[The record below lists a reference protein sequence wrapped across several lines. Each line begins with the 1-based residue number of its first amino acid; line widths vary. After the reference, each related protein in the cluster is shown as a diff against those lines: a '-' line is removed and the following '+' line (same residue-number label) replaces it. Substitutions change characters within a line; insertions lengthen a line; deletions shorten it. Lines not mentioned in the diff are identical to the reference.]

1 MFDKLLIANRGA
13 IACRILRTLRTL
25 QVKGVAVYS
34 EADAASLHLMQADE
48 AHSLGEGGAAG
59 TYLAVDKILAIANA
73 SGAKAI
79 HPGYGFLSENAAF
92 AQACEDAGIAFV
104 GPTPE
109 QLRVFGL
116 KHTARA
122 LAKQHGVPMLEGT
135 ELLDS
140 LESAIAAARTIG
152 YPVMLKST
160 AGGGGI
166 GMRVCRSAEELAD
179 SFEAVKRL
187 GQNNFSD
194 AGVFIEKYIQ
204 RARHLEVQVFG
215 DGQGEVLALGVRD
228 CSVQRRN
235 QKVLEETPAPNLP
248 HGMAEELCAAAVK
261 LARAVNYRSA
271 GTVEFVFDSEDQRF
285 YFLEV
290 NTRLQ
295 VEHGVTE
302 QVWGVDLVSWMVQ
315 LAAGD
320 LPPLD
325 QLQAGLKPLGHAIQ
339 ARLYAEDP
347 GRDFQPCPGLLT
359 AADFPPA
366 DGRTLRIDTW
376 VEAGCEIPPYF
387 DPMIAKLI
395 SWAPTRED
403 ASAGLIDALN
413 ETRLYGVETN
423 RDYLRQIIA
432 DAPFASGQ
440 PWTRC
445 LEDLVYRADTF
456 EVLSGGTQTSVQDY
470 PGRLGYWAVGVPPS
484 GPMDS
489 RALRQGNELLG
500 NPEGCAALEITMS
513 GPLLRFN
520 TDAVVAVT
528 GAHIPITLDGQS
540 CAMNTA
546 LLVSAGST
554 LSLGTIAGA
563 GVRSYLCVRGGLD
576 VPDYLGSKSTF
587 TLGQFGGHGGRAL
600 RAGDVLHIAHLVER
614 SAGQRIADEALE
626 ALTDVRRMRVIYGPH
641 AAPEYFT
648 EAYIERFFA
657 TDWEVHFNSSR
668 TGVRLIGPKPEW
680 VRADGGEAGLHPS
693 NIHDNPYAIGAVD
706 FTGDMP
712 VILGPDGPSLGGF
725 VCPVTI
731 IEADLWQLGQL
742 KAGDRVRFTPVS
754 VEACHAERCGS
765 ELAREDSIP
774 DAENPSTVPPSSR
787 ASSLP
792 QCTANSSRN
801 ELVREGS
808 IPDAENPSA
817 VPPSSRASSLPQG
830 PANSSRS
837 EVVRES
843 YMPDAE
849 NPLTTPPSSRASSL
863 PQGTANS
870 SRSEVVRESY
880 MPDAENPS
888 TATPSS
894 RASSLPQGPAN
905 SRGSELA
912 REGYM
917 PDAENPL
924 TTPPSSRASQLP
936 QGPANS
942 RGSELAREGYIPD
955 AENPSTATPSSRA
968 SSLPQGTAR
977 LQGIANSRRSELVRE
992 GSIPDAENPSTA
1004 TPSSRASSL
1013 PQGPAN
1019 SSRSEVV
1026 RVEDLRTPVILDIGQ
1041 DDKRLVARL
1050 SGDTHLLLEIGAP
1063 ELDLVLRL
1071 RGHALMLAL
1080 EAKALAGVIDLTPG
1094 IRSLQV
1100 HYRPEQLPLRQLL
1113 DIVAGEWDAVCAA
1126 KDLQVASRIV
1136 HLPLS
1141 WDDPACQLAIE
1152 KYMTTVR
1159 KDAPWCPSN
1168 LEFIRR
1174 INDLP
1179 NLDEVQRTVFD
1190 ASYLVMGLGDVYLG
1204 APVATPLDPRH
1215 RLVTTKYNPARTWTA
1230 ENSVGIGGA
1239 YMCVYGMEGPGGYQ
1253 FVGRTLQMWNRY
1265 RDVAAFQGKPWLL
1278 RFFDQIRFYPVSA
1291 EELVRIRRDFPLGR
1305 FALNIEHSTLNLADY
1320 QAFLSREAEGI
1331 TAFRAQ
1337 QNAAFNAERERWI
1350 ANGQA
1355 DFQSDEGVAPNTEE
1369 QPLQPGQQGVDSHIA
1384 GNLWQVQVQPGARVE
1399 AGDVLVILESM
1410 KMEIPLLAPIAG
1422 VVQDVRVQP
1431 GSAVRAGQRV
1441 VVLSAD

>member
-25 QVKGVAVYS
+25 KVKGVAVYS
-34 EADAASLHLMQADE
+34 EADVASLHLMQADE

-59 TYLAVDKILAIANA
+59 TYLAVDKILAIAKA
-73 SGAKAI
+73 SGAGAI
-79 HPGYGFLSENAAF
+79 HPGYGFLSENSAF

-140 LESAIAAARTIG
+140 VDAALTAAEVIG

-166 GMRVCRSAEELAD
+166 GMRVCRSATELAD

-248 HGMAEELCAAAVK
+248 EGMADELCAAAIK
-261 LARAVNYRSA
+261 LAKAVNYRSA
-271 GTVEFVFDSEDQRF
+271 GTVEFVFDSQDKRF

-302 QVWGVDLVSWMVQ
+302 QVWGVDLVGWMVQ

-320 LPPLD
+320 LPPLAE
-325 QLQAGLKPLGHAIQ
+325 LQATLKPNGHAIQ

-359 AADFPPA
+359 AVSFPPA
-366 DGRTLRIDTW
+366 DGQALRIDTW
-376 VEAGCEIPPYF
+376 VEAGCEIPPFF

-395 SWAPTRED
+395 SWAPSRDE
-403 ASAGLIDALN
+403 ASAALA
-413 ETRLYGVETN
+413 EALAESRLYGVETN

-432 DAPFASGQ
+432 DTPFASGQ

-489 RALRQGNELLG
+489 RALRQGNLLLG
-500 NPEGCAALEITMS
+500 NAEGCAALEITMS

-528 GAHIPITLDGQS
+528 GATIPLTLDGES
-540 CAMNTA
+540 CLMNTA
-546 LLVSAGST
+546 LLVKAGST
-554 LSLGTIAGA
+554 LALGTIAGA
-563 GVRSYLCVRGGLD
+563 GARSYLCVRGGLD

-600 RAGDVLHIAHLVER
+600 RAGDVLHLAPLTDR
-614 SAGQRIADEALE
+614 STGHCIADEALE
-626 ALTDVRRMRVIYGPH
+626 VLGEVRDMRVIYGPH

-648 EAYIERFFA
+648 EAYIETFFA

-742 KAGDRVRFTPVS
+742 KAGDKVRFHPVT
-754 VEACHAERCGS
+754 VEACHAS
-765 ELAREDSIP
+765 SQA
-774 DAENPSTVPPSSR
+774 ST
-787 ASSLP
+787 LP
-792 QCTANSSRN
+792 QETASPR
-801 ELVREGS
+801 GS
-808 IPDAENPSA
+808 G
-817 VPPSSRASSLPQG
+817 R
-830 PANSSRS
+830 
-837 EVVRES
+837 VRES
-843 YMPDAE
+843 ALDHTSFV
-849 NPLTTPPSSRASSL
+849 N
-863 PQGTANS
+863 
-870 SRSEVVRESY
+870 
-880 MPDAENPS
+880 
-888 TATPSS
+888 
-894 RASSLPQGPAN
+894 
-905 SRGSELA
+905 
-912 REGYM
+912 
-917 PDAENPL
+917 
-924 TTPPSSRASQLP
+924 QLQSP
-936 QGPANS
+936 
-942 RGSELAREGYIPD
+942 I
-955 AENPSTATPSSRA
+955 
-968 SSLPQGTAR
+968 
-977 LQGIANSRRSELVRE
+977 
-992 GSIPDAENPSTA
+992 
-1004 TPSSRASSL
+1004 
-1013 PQGPAN
+1013 
-1019 SSRSEVV
+1019 
-1026 RVEDLRTPVILDIGQ
+1026 ILDIGQ

-1080 EAKALAGVIDLTPG
+1080 EAKALPGVIDLTPG

-1100 HYRPEQLPLRQLL
+1100 HYRPAQLPLKQLL
-1113 DIVAGEWDAVCAA
+1113 EIVAGEWDAVCAA

-1265 RDVAAFQGKPWLL
+1265 RDVAAFEGKPWLL

-1291 EELVRIRRDFPLGR
+1291 EELLRIRRDFPLGR
-1305 FALNIEHSTLNLADY
+1305 FDLNIEHSTLNLTDY
-1320 QAFLSREAEGI
+1320 QSFLSHETEGI
-1331 TAFRAQ
+1331 AAFRAQ
-1337 QNAAFNAERERWI
+1337 QQAAFNAERERWI

-1355 DFQSDEGVAPNTEE
+1355 NFESEESIAPTTDESVLE
-1369 QPLQPGQQGVDSHIA
+1369 PGQQGIDSHIA
-1384 GNLWQVQVQPGARVE
+1384 GNLWQVQVKPGERVE
-1399 AGDVLVILESM
+1399 AGDVLVVLESM
-1410 KMEIPLLAPIAG
+1410 KMEIPVIAPVGGI
-1422 VVQDVRVQP
+1422 VRDVRVQP

-1441 VVLSAD
+1441 VVLDAD

>member
-1 MFDKLLIANRGA
+1 MRLGFRGYAMFDKLLIANRGA

-48 AHSLGEGGAAG
+48 AHSLGEGGAAS
-59 TYLAVDKILAIANA
+59 TYLAVDKVLAIAKA
-73 SGAKAI
+73 SGARAI

-122 LAKQHGVPMLEGT
+122 LARQHGVPLLEGT

-140 LESAIAAARTIG
+140 LESALSAARAIG

-166 GMRVCRSAEELAD
+166 GMRVCRSAEELTD

-215 DGQGEVLALGVRD
+215 DGQGDVLALGVRD

-248 HGMAEELCAAAVK
+248 EGMADELCTAAIK
-261 LARAVNYRSA
+261 LARAVSYRSA

-320 LPPLD
+320 LPPLR
-325 QLQAGLKPLGHAIQ
+325 QLQASLKPVGHAIQ

-359 AADFPPA
+359 AVNFPPA
-366 DGRTLRIDTW
+366 DGQALRIDTW

-395 SWAPTRED
+395 SWAPSRNQ
-403 ASAGLIDALN
+403 ASAGLSAALH

-432 DAPFASGQ
+432 DTPFASGQ

-445 LEDLVYRADTF
+445 LEDLLYQADTF

-489 RALRQGNELLG
+489 RALRQGNLLLG
-500 NPEGCAALEITMS
+500 NAEGCAALEITMS

-520 TDAVVAVT
+520 TDAVIAVT
-528 GAHIPITLDGQS
+528 GAHIPITLNGEP

-546 LLVSAGST
+546 LLVRAGST
-554 LSLGTIAGA
+554 LALGTIAGA

-600 RAGDVLHIAHLVER
+600 RAGDVLHIAALVDR
-614 SAGQRIADEALE
+614 SSGQQIADEHLDE
-626 ALTDVRRMRVIYGPH
+626 LKKVRQIRVIYGPH

-648 EAYIERFFA
+648 ETYIETFFA

-742 KAGDRVRFTPVS
+742 KAGDKVRFFPVS
-754 VEACHAERCGS
+754 VEACHAAVNSTLPQGPVNICGS
-765 ELAREDSIP
+765 ELAREG
-774 DAENPSTVPPSSR
+774 ELPSP
-787 ASSLP
+787 
-792 QCTANSSRN
+792 
-801 ELVREGS
+801 
-808 IPDAENPSA
+808 I
-817 VPPSSRASSLPQG
+817 
-830 PANSSRS
+830 
-837 EVVRES
+837 
-843 YMPDAE
+843 
-849 NPLTTPPSSRASSL
+849 
-863 PQGTANS
+863 
-870 SRSEVVRESY
+870 
-880 MPDAENPS
+880 
-888 TATPSS
+888 
-894 RASSLPQGPAN
+894 
-905 SRGSELA
+905 
-912 REGYM
+912 
-917 PDAENPL
+917 
-924 TTPPSSRASQLP
+924 
-936 QGPANS
+936 
-942 RGSELAREGYIPD
+942 
-955 AENPSTATPSSRA
+955 
-968 SSLPQGTAR
+968 
-977 LQGIANSRRSELVRE
+977 
-992 GSIPDAENPSTA
+992 
-1004 TPSSRASSL
+1004 
-1013 PQGPAN
+1013 
-1019 SSRSEVV
+1019 
-1026 RVEDLRTPVILDIGQ
+1026 ILDIGH

-1100 HYRPEQLPLRQLL
+1100 HYCPEQLPLRQLL

-1265 RDVAAFQGKPWLL
+1265 RDVAAFEGKPWLL

-1291 EELVRIRRDFPLGR
+1291 DELLRIRRDFPLGR
-1305 FALNIEHSTLNLADY
+1305 FALHIEHSTLNLADY
-1320 QAFLSREAEGI
+1320 QSFLAREADDI
-1331 TAFRAQ
+1331 AAFRAQ
-1337 QNAAFNAERERWI
+1337 QQSAFNAERERWI

-1355 DFQSDEGVAPNTEE
+1355 DFQSDEGVAPDIEE
-1369 QPLQPGQQGVDSHIA
+1369 LPLQAGHQGIDSHIA
-1384 GNLWQVQVQPGARVE
+1384 GNLWQVQVQPGERVE

-1410 KMEIPLLAPIAG
+1410 KMEIPLLAPVAG
-1422 VVQDVRVQP
+1422 VVREVRVQP
-1431 GSAVRAGQRV
+1431 GSAIRAGQRV
-1441 VVLSAD
+1441 VVLAAD